1 MKNPRLVAFE
11 TLYKIFYNNAYSNI
25 VLDKAVENID
35 GDKAFVYAL
44 VYGVVERKLTLDYF
58 IKRYPASKPKPKIMT
73 ILRMG
78 AYQLLFMDKAAFA
91 A

>member
-25 VLDKAVENID
+25 VLDKAVDNID

-44 VYGVVERKLTLDYF
+44 V
-58 IKRYPASKPKPKIMT
+58 
-73 ILRMG
+73 
-78 AYQLLFMDKAAFA
+78 
-91 A
+91 